1 MSTGKGRGREV
12 LLYLAIKHH
21 GEWESILN
29 ALEKK
34 EYIDEEELQRVISVN
49 RANYVTIIDD
59 DYPEDLKKI
68 YKPPFIL
75 FYYGNYDL
83 LRLPRLAVVGS
94 RKCTEYGKKSVK
106 KVIQELQSQLVIVSG
121 LAKGIDATAHLTAIE
136 TKAPTMA
143 ILGSGIDLC
152 YPKENQKIYDY
163 IKENGLLISEYP
175 LDTAPNQYHF
185 PTRNRLI
192 AALSKATLVVEASE
206 KSGTAYTIQAAL
218 EFGKDILCIP
228 HSIFNEH
235 HYTNRLIREGAT
247 LIEKGQDILEEFK
260 LE

>member
-1 MSTGKGRGREV
+1 MYR
-12 LLYLAIKHH
+12 I
-21 GEWESILN
+21 W
-29 ALEKK
+29 
-34 EYIDEEELQRVISVN
+34 
-49 RANYVTIIDD
+49 
-59 DYPEDLKKI
+59 
-68 YKPPFIL
+68 
-75 FYYGNYDL
+75 
-83 LRLPRLAVVGS
+83 
-94 RKCTEYGKKSVK
+94 KKSLK

-121 LAKGIDATAHLTAIE
+121 LAKGIDTTAHLTAIE
-136 TKAPTMA
+136 TKAPTIA

-228 HSIFNEH
+228 HSIFSEH